1 MAQWVKPPNSIDP
14 RTIVAP
20 KPLQTGST
28 LNSIPVVGI
37 APSDATP
44 QPPAFS
50 PAEEVRRLKAAHPL
64 LRFSLIEKADELDA
78 EAADTKALLGR
89 FVMDGQATMI
99 YAPPNTGKTLI
110 ILFLILKAIEEGLI
124 DPKNVFYFN
133 ADDGSRGL
141 ADKNRLMA
149 DAGAHM
155 VAPGRRGLKVKH
167 LVQTMLQAVENG
179 SARGTLLVIDTLK
192 KFADPMSKKES
203 RDFAQVCREYVM
215 AGGTIVA
222 LGHTRKNPRA
232 DGTYEYQ
239 GTTDIKEDF
248 DAVYI
253 AFVVKTKSTDQRVV
267 KFQFEK
273 KRADSPDIVAY
284 AYSDEAGISY
294 EEKLASV
301 RSVDPDDLDDISSG
315 PETYCEPL
323 LMSAIGE
330 LITTGQGHGQM
341 ALAKAAAKACGVSH
355 KAALSVLQRY
365 TGTTPREHLWTY
377 QKGNRGVRIYELIPQ
392 N

>member
-1 MAQWVKPPNSIDP
+1 MAPWVKPPNSIDP
-14 RTIVAP
+14 RTIVVPAP
-20 KPLQTGST
+20 LASEST
-28 LNSIPVVGI
+28 SSRVPVPEAVSSL
-37 APSDATP
+37 PSE
-44 QPPAFS
+44 QPPSFS
-50 PAEEVRRLKAAHPL
+50 PADEIRRLKASHPL
-64 LRFSLIEKADELDA
+64 LKFSLIEKADELEA
-78 EAADTKALLGR
+78 EAADTKPLLGQ

-110 ILFLILKAIEEGLI
+110 MLALILNAAEEGLI

-141 ADKNRLMA
+141 AVKNRLMA

-155 VAPGRRGLKVKH
+155 VAPGRRGLQIKH
-167 LVQTMLQAVENG
+167 LVETMTQAADDG
-179 SARGTLLVIDTLK
+179 SARGTLLIIDTLK
-192 KFADPMSKKES
+192 KFADPMSKRES
-203 RDFAQVCREYVM
+203 REFAQVCRQYVM

-222 LGHTRKNPRA
+222 LGHTRKNPKA

-253 AFVVKTKSTDQRVV
+253 AFAVKTKSPGQRVA
-267 KFQFEK
+267 KFVSEK
-273 KRADSPDIVAY
+273 KRADAPEVVAY
-284 AYSDEAGISY
+284 AYADEAGLSY

-301 RSVDPDDLDDISSG
+301 RAVDPDELEDVSSG
-315 PETYCEPL
+315 PELYCEPL

-330 LITTGQGHGQM
+330 LIQAGQGHGQM
-341 ALAKAAAKACGVSH
+341 ALAKAAAKTCGVSH
-355 KAALSVLQRY
+355 RAALGILQRY

-377 QKGNRGVRIYELIPQ
+377 QKGNRGVRVYELIPQ
-392 N
+392 D